1 MEREN
6 MSELEQIRDELK
18 FMRSCFQVSL
28 YVYADYFVPINQIWN
43 KESNTGFGLLFQNKQ
58 YYVTA

>member
-1 MEREN
+1 

-43 KESNTGFGLLFQNKQ
+43 KESSAGFGLLFQNKQ